1 MTVRLVLVTH
11 APTTATQAAR
21 FPSDEPLN
29 ERGAA
34 DAQAATGMLRR
45 IERVYRG
52 GELRCAQT
60 ASALGLTTAAHAAH
74 AADGVEAAL
83 ADWDLGVWQGHS
95 LTELQADRPGELLAW
110 LTDPAAAPHGGET
123 LNQLLT
129 RAADWLATLTD
140 KTTTDKTTSDG
151 AGGSARIAAV
161 THPALVRAVVTHVLK
176 APPGSFWRIDAAPLS
191 QTWLSYHHGRWQ
203 LRETGHPLTPA
214 TAEPD

>member
-11 APTTATQAAR
+11 GPTIATRAAR
-21 FPSDEPLN
+21 FPRDEPLD

-34 DAQAATGMLRR
+34 DAQAATGVLRR
-45 IERVYRG
+45 IERIYRG

-60 ASALGLTTAAHAAH
+60 ASALGFTAAAN

-83 ADWDLGVWQGHS
+83 ADWDLGAWQGRG
-95 LTELQADRPGELLAW
+95 LDELQADRPAELLAW

-129 RAADWLATLTD
+129 RAAGWLDTLAN
-140 KTTTDKTTSDG
+140 KTTSDRA
-151 AGGSARIAAV
+151 AGPARIAAV

-191 QTWLSYHHGRWQ
+191 QTWLSYHHDRWQ

-214 TAEPD
+214 AAEPD